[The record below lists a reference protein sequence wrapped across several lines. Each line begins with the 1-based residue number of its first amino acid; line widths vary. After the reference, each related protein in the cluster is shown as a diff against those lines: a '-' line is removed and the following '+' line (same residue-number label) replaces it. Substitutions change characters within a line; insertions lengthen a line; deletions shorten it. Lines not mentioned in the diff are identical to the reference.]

1 MSVKIIDFFKAGPEK
16 PVVYDKSEIESK
28 YNQYRREIL
37 ASIILLYGF
46 GYTCR
51 LALSVVKKPL
61 IDSGIF
67 SILDLVL
74 LDLLT
79 FMVMRW
85 ENF

>member
-16 PVVYDKSEIESK
+16 HIAYNKGEIESK

-51 LALSVVKKPL
+51 LALSVVK
-61 IDSGIF
+61 
-67 SILDLVL
+67 
-74 LDLLT
+74 
-79 FMVMRW
+79 
-85 ENF
+85 

>member
-16 PVVYDKSEIESK
+16 PIAFDKSEVESK

-51 LALSVVKKPL
+51 LALQ
-61 IDSGIF
+61 
-67 SILDLVL
+67 L
-74 LDLLT
+74 LKNPLLT
-79 FMVMRW
+79 AVVFLL
-85 ENF
+85 